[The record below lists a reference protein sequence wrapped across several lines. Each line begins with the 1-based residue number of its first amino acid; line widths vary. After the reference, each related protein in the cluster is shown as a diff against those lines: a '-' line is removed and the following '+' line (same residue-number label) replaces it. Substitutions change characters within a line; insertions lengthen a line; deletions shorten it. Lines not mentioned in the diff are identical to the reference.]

1 MVVAIVL
8 SRVRGLRFI
17 WYILFD
23 GAYCLLE
30 FCLGDFNAR
39 MATYRFYEF
48 EGQRNTPKFLDAR
61 VTSLSFYLSL
71 QATVAQYTSNFL
83 MEHLYILLIP
93 SQKKSMDKK
102 NFFLDDFEIDSQNG
116 IVNNKGQ
123 YKKISLSLLF
133 AIMMVINGTNQCA
146 KCQKTTF
153 GLPENFFLLS

>member
-23 GAYCLLE
+23 GAYCRLE
-30 FCLGDFNAR
+30 CCLGDFNAR

-102 NFFLDDFEIDSQNG
+102 NFFWI
-116 IVNNKGQ
+116 
-123 YKKISLSLLF
+123 
-133 AIMMVINGTNQCA
+133 
-146 KCQKTTF
+146 
-153 GLPENFFLLS
+153 FL